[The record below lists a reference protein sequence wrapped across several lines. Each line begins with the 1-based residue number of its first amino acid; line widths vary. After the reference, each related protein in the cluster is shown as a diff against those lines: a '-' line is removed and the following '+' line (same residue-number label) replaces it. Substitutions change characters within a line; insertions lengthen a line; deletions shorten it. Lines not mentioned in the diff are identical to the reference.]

1 MSSIE
6 SIMIKGF
13 QSHINSTFH
22 LSPGLTVITGPT
34 DSGKT
39 AIIRAI
45 RWIVFGE
52 PSGET
57 FVNETVGEATVEITL
72 TNQACVTKNRRRG
85 KTVYG
90 ITYPDNTVQFF
101 ETAAVPDEV
110 TALLETTKQTFGDFE
125 TALNFA
131 YQLEAP
137 FLISEPPSAGAKVL
151 GKIAGTEVVDLAV
164 KAVAKETYAAR
175 QEISTAKKE
184 IERIEADLLQYVELE
199 AIKEQLDS
207 CEFLLGQY
215 DDMAGKLGKMQTYR
229 DSWTK
234 LNTAL
239 QIQAALLEKLGKVPE
254 LQIQLQ
260 DNETRYQKLQLFM
273 QLSESHHEQSRIII
287 DKTAKLSE
295 LQHLDQID
303 EDLSLIEQAGQRIDT
318 LTTLRDRRQQVVI
331 QIENADRI
339 LAGTADIDLAAG
351 QLAALASRIETLRQL
366 KILSQQYQT
375 GVAYIAERQKIL
387 DATADI
393 GQADTL
399 LHTLQDRRALLQR
412 LTELCAAYQIKG
424 NTLQQATDREQA
436 AQKAVTEHQT
446 ILDNLWAELKICPFC
461 DQPITKGAIQH
472 GC

>member
-1 MSSIE
+1 MSIE

-13 QSHINSTFH
+13 QSHVNSTFR

-57 FVNETVGEATVEITL
+57 FINETVGEATVEITL
-72 TNQACVTKNRRRG
+72 THQACVTKNRRKG

-110 TALLETTKQTFGDFE
+110 TALLGITKQTFGDFE

-184 IERIEADLLQYVELE
+184 IERIEADLLQYELE

-234 LNTAL
+234 LDTAL

-273 QLSESHHEQSRIII
+273 QLSESHQEQTRIIT

-295 LQHLDQID
+295 LQHLDQMG

-318 LTTLRDRRQQVVI
+318 LTTLRDRRRQVVI

-351 QLAALASRIETLRQL
+351 HLAALDSRIETLQL
-366 KILSQQYQT
+366 LRILNQRNQT
-375 GVAYIAERQKIL
+375 CAAYIAERQRIL

-399 LHTLQDRRALLQR
+399 LHTLHERRGRLQR

-436 AQKAVTEHQT
+436 AKKAVTEHQT